1 MFAANHSR
9 FATFGVISNL
19 PGEIID
25 SIWLIIDRNLQG
37 VVPLNNLLRFD
48 LQNHQ
53 GKLTIHFSEEGAQ
66 TEMSVDLPFPYDPSF
81 PIRLWPTMMGRV
93 KQFFCLKKG
102 IANLNLN

>member
-66 TEMSVDLPFPYDPSF
+66 TEMSV
-81 PIRLWPTMMGRV
+81 
-93 KQFFCLKKG
+93 
-102 IANLNLN
+102 